1 MIAVIYQFH
10 FPASKGGGERRLF
23 EIYSR
28 QPHAVD
34 WFIQS
39 APEIFSHG
47 NIRYIP
53 FSSHSFKQRSIWQT
67 LHWCLSML
75 RMPIRRYD
83 ILHVG
88 QMPFFHI
95 WVLIAKILT
104 FRCLGLA
111 TPKLIVD
118 WWEFWG
124 VEWKRYPLLISAVG
138 RVIEKS
144 ILRNADSLIAISN
157 KTVNDISTFV
167 RSSPELIHNGVDLE
181 LINSANP
188 VSRADFIYF
197 GRLQKHKRVDLSLRL
212 FAELVKLN
220 SDYRFVIIG
229 GGKEEK
235 NLKLLTSV
243 LGISESV
250 EFLGPLDDNRT
261 LYSYIKG
268 CKCMLFF
275 ASQEGG
281 GSIALLEAN
290 ACGVPVV
297 HSMMPNGID
306 PELLRH
312 QSELVH
318 QDFDA
323 EVIARTTHDFI
334 SDKRRYANKAKQC
347 RKFVEHMDWSNI
359 AMQYQSFF
367 QTVLKRNE

>member
-1 MIAVIYQFH
+1 MANFALVSFNAPNAHQALRYPPCWTNAFLSYLGSDSENFN
-10 FPASKGGGERRLF
+10 FPLLEVSNTKTHRRLMGILGCGM
-23 EIYSR
+23 EK
-28 QPHAVD
+28 
-34 WFIQS
+34 
-39 APEIFSHG
+39 
-47 NIRYIP
+47 IP
-53 FSSHSFKQRSIWQT
+53 I
-67 LHWCLSML
+67 
-75 RMPIRRYD
+75 
-83 ILHVG
+83 
-88 QMPFFHI
+88 
-95 WVLIAKILT
+95 
-104 FRCLGLA
+104 
-111 TPKLIVD
+111 
-118 WWEFWG
+118 
-124 VEWKRYPLLISAVG
+124 ISAVG

-144 ILRNADSLIAISN
+144 ILRNADNLIAISN

-275 ASQEGG
+275 ASQAGG

-367 QTVLKRNE
+367 QTVLKR